1 MYDVG
6 YAIHWK
12 FLVDATSK
20 VTNFM
25 LEFQKITM

>member
-25 LEFQKITM
+25 LEFQNTKM